1 MLIALFL
8 VVEPGT
14 AWVLLAHL
22 DPQSVFS
29 RWGDFIESKKK
40 KKSNA
45 LKQLPL
51 ITYNADF
58 LIHV

>member
-8 VVEPGT
+8 VVAPGT
-14 AWVLLAHL
+14 ARVLLAHL
-22 DPQSVFS
+22 DPQSVFF
-29 RWGDFIESKKK
+29 RWRNFLESKKK
-40 KKSNA
+40 RKSNA
-45 LKQLPL
+45 LKQLLL